1 MNWKDIIKN
10 QITIGRQKLR
20 SSKRPLPDEEDS
32 SCKEEFMDIFNQL
45 KAIENDLKNLDSEYF
60 EVRTEETNTGKHL
73 LISPS
78 IEKDAVILAMF
89 NRNDLH
95 AIGEPPEEAFC
106 HALKMIKD
114 SSEKTAYFGMYYV
127 DMDYESPNW
136 RGVNRK
142 LIVISHKHFNGPSI
156 RIGYE
161 IAPFREWPAY
171 VINSFDKD
179 VRRGEGNAGHS
190 LTKYLKSIYKIED
203 LVGK

>member
-32 SCKEEFMDIFNQL
+32 SCREEFMNIFNQL
-45 KAIENDLKNLDSEYF
+45 EAIENDLKNLDPEYF
-60 EVRTEETNTGKHL
+60 DVRTEKTNTGEHTY
-73 LISPS
+73 ISPT
-78 IEKDAVILAMF
+78 IEKNAVILAMF
-89 NRNDLH
+89 NKNYLRDKT
-95 AIGEPPEEAFC
+95 PPEEAFC

-114 SSEKTAYFGMYYV
+114 STEKSTYFGDWYV
-127 DMDYESPNW
+127 DMDYHSPNW

-142 LIVISHKHFNGPSI
+142 LIVISHKVYGFYGGPSI

-161 IAPFREWPAY
+161 IAPFSEWPSDL
-171 VINSFDKD
+171 IESFRKD
-179 VRRGEGNAGHS
+179 PENDRGYAP
-190 LTKYLKSIYKIED
+190 LTKYLRSIYKIED

>member
-20 SSKRPLPDEEDS
+20 SSRSPIPEEEDS
-32 SCKEEFMDIFNQL
+32 SCREEFMNIFNQL
-45 KAIENDLKNLDSEYF
+45 EAIENDLKNLDSKYF
-60 EVRTEETNTGKHL
+60 DVRTEKTNTGEHTY
-73 LISPS
+73 ISPS

-89 NRNDLH
+89 NKNYLE
-95 AIGEPPEEAFC
+95 GKTPPEEAFC
-106 HALKMIKD
+106 HALKIIKD
-114 SSEKTAYFGMYYV
+114 STEKSAFFGDWYV
-127 DMDYESPNW
+127 DRDYDSPNW

-142 LIVISHKHFNGPSI
+142 LIVISHKDYGGPSI

-171 VINSFDKD
+171 IIGSFT
-179 VRRGEGNAGHS
+179 VAGISPNATPLS
-190 LTKYLKSIYKIED
+190 KYLRSIYKIED